1 MIIQFIWCGNMW
13 KLLLQS
19 LLDNWI
25 SPKFIYVQVQ
35 SQQSKEYISKHY
47 WVNIGKSNDAD
58 ILILAIKPQQ
68 LEQVDLTW
76 YKQNLFVLSIL
87 AWVNTTKIRSFI
99 NTKNIMRVMPN
110 VSLKVRNW
118 TSWYYYEWD
127 KKDYRFVLLMNIF
140 TSLWVCIEI
149 IQERMIDAVTAISWS
164 WPAYFYYLVELLTKS
179 ALDLWFD
186 LPTAT
191 NLATNTFLWAALL
204 MEQTDLS
211 PMQLRGMIT
220 SKGWTTQAAI
230 ESFEKRWFDKIF
242 NQWVLAAYNRA
253 QELNN

>member
-19 LLDNWI
+19 LIDNWI

-35 SQQSKEYISKHY
+35 SKQSQEYISNHY

-68 LEQVDLTW
+68 LDQVDLNW
-76 YKQNLFVLSIL
+76 YNQKIFILSIL
-87 AWVNTTKIRSFI
+87 AWVNTSKIRYFV

-127 KKDYRFVLLMNIF
+127 KKDFRFILLMNIF

-149 IQERMIDAVTAISWS
+149 IQEQMMDAVTAISWS
-164 WPAYFYYLVELLTKS
+164 WPAYFYYLVELLIKS
-179 ALDLWFD
+179 ALELWFD

-191 NLATNTFLWAALL
+191 NLATNTFLWAAML

-211 PMQLRGMIT
+211 PEQLRSMIT

-230 ESFEKRWFDKIF
+230 ESFEKLWFDKIF
-242 NQWVLAAYNRA
+242 NQWVLAAYYRA